1 MNQVRVISPGHMAR
15 STGIG
20 SSRVMGKFVLRGLSL
35 LLFLHAFAIG
45 AIYGQAIDPGPRGG
59 TIGAGAPIA
68 NLTPD
73 QMRFFQ
79 TALSQFTEV
88 EGVTLTSPGNGGLG
102 PTFNGNACGMCH
114 SQPSVGGT
122 SPSTAAFPFIGPN
135 PQVAVANLLG
145 ATNTVPF
152 FVTPDGPVRE
162 ARFKYVLG
170 TQRSGPGG
178 SGREG
183 FGGDR
188 GIMNPEEN
196 SAGVVD
202 GSVHDLF
209 TIAGRSDAPG
219 CVFPQQDFE
228 KAQDENDLSFRI
240 PTPLYGFGLMEAIS
254 DGTILNSFASTA
266 AVRAA
271 LGIGGVPN
279 RSGNDATITRFGWK
293 AQNKSGLIFAGE
305 AYNVEMG
312 VTNEMF
318 PNERGFG
325 GAPPPAS
332 CLFNPVPEDETN
344 FLSIG
349 STTDTSN
356 VPSDVQDFAL
366 FMRFLDQPTPACT
379 GTGCSAS
386 IQNGRNLFINV
397 VKCAACHTPSMTT
410 DSSDF
415 TVNPPGLSG
424 VQANL
429 FSDLLLHHMGSN
441 LADGISQ
448 GNAGPDQ
455 FRTSPLWGI
464 GQRVF
469 FLHDGRTSD
478 LLQAIEAHASP
489 GSEANTVIRLFH
501 GLTTS
506 QKQDLLNFLRSL

>member
-1 MNQVRVISPGHMAR
+1 MNRTYLISRGHEAR
-15 STGIG
+15 PTGIE
-20 SSRVMGKFVLRGLSL
+20 SSIVKRKFALRTLSL
-35 LLFLHAFAIG
+35 LLFLQAFAIG
-45 AIYGQAIDPGPRGG
+45 TVYGQAVDPGPRGG

-68 NLTPD
+68 NLTSD

-79 TALSQFTEV
+79 TSLSQFTEV

-102 PTFNGNACGMCH
+102 PTFNSNSCGSCH
-114 SQPSVGGT
+114 SQPAIGGT
-122 SPSTAAFPFIGPN
+122 SPSTSAFPFVGPN
-135 PQVAVANLLG
+135 PQVAVATLLN
-145 ATNTVPF
+145 ASNKVPF

-162 ARFKYVLG
+162 ARFKYVPG
-170 TQRSGPGG
+170 TQSNGPGG
-178 SGREG
+178 GGRGG

-188 GIMNPEEN
+188 GTMNPEEN

-228 KAQDENDLSFRI
+228 QAQDEHNLSFRI
-240 PTPLYGFGLMEAIS
+240 PTPLFGLGLIETIS
-254 DGTILNSFASTA
+254 DATILNSFASTA
-266 AVRAA
+266 AARAA

-293 AQNKSGLIFAGE
+293 AQNKSGLMFAGE

-312 VTNEMF
+312 ITNELF

-332 CLFNPVPEDETN
+332 CLFNLVPEDETN
-344 FLSIG
+344 FLAIG
-349 STTDTSN
+349 ATADTSN
-356 VPSDVQDFAL
+356 VPSDVQDFAI
-366 FMRFLDQPTPACT
+366 FMRFLDQTTPACT
-379 GTGCSAS
+379 GTGCSMS
-386 IQNGRNLFINV
+386 IQNGRHLFINV
-397 VKCAACHTPSMTT
+397 AKCAACHTPSMTT
-410 DSSDF
+410 DQSDF
-415 TVNPPGLSG
+415 TPAALSG

-489 GSEANTVIRLFH
+489 GSEANTVIHIFN
-501 GLTTS
+501 GLTAS

>member
-1 MNQVRVISPGHMAR
+1 MKRNVEVL
-15 STGIG
+15 G
-20 SSRVMGKFVLRGLSL
+20 SSLVYSARNDNTCSRRALILRSLFL
-35 LLFLHAFAIG
+35 LLFLGAFAIG
-45 AIYGQAIDPGPRGG
+45 TTYAQAIDPGPRGG
-59 TIGAGAPIA
+59 TVGAGAPVA

-79 TALSQFTEV
+79 TALTQFTEV

-102 PTFNGNACGMCH
+102 PTFNSNSCGSCH
-114 SQPSVGGT
+114 SQPNIGGS
-122 SPSTAAFPFIGPN
+122 SPSTSAFPFVGPN

-152 FVTPDGPVRE
+152 FVMADGPIRE

-170 TQRSGPGG
+170 TQSNGPGG
-178 SGREG
+178 GERRG

-188 GIMNPEEN
+188 GTMNPEE
-196 SAGVVD
+196 SSTGVVD

-219 CVFPQQDFE
+219 CVLPQENFAE
-228 KAQDENDLSFRI
+228 AQAANNLSFRI
-240 PTPLYGFGLMEAIS
+240 PTPLFGLGLIETIS
-254 DGTILNSFASTA
+254 DATILNSFASTA
-266 AVRAA
+266 AARAA

-279 RSGNDATITRFGWK
+279 RSGNDTTITRFGWK
-293 AQNKSGLIFAGE
+293 AQNKSGLIFSGE

-312 VTNEMF
+312 VTNELF

-325 GAPPPAS
+325 GVPPPAS
-332 CLFNPVPEDETN
+332 CLFNSLQEDETN
-344 FLSIG
+344 FLPIN
-349 STTDTSN
+349 STADTSN
-356 VPSDVQDFAL
+356 VPSDVQDFAI
-366 FMRFLDQPTPACT
+366 FMRFLDQPTPACA

-386 IQNGRNLFINV
+386 IQSGRHLFINV
-397 VKCAACHTPSMTT
+397 VKCAACHTPSMSTGQ
-410 DSSDF
+410 SDF
-415 TVNPPGLSG
+415 ATAALSG

-429 FSDLLLHHMGSN
+429 FSDLLLHHMGSY

-478 LLQAIEAHASP
+478 LMQAIQAHAGP
-489 GSEANTVIRLFH
+489 GSEANAVIRNFH
-501 GLTTS
+501 SLTES

>member
-1 MNQVRVISPGHMAR
+1 MKQVQEISPGHVGR
-15 STGIG
+15 FTGNG
-20 SSRVMGKFVLRGLSL
+20 SSNTKRKFVLRSLSL
-35 LLFLHAFAIG
+35 LLFLHALAIG
-45 AIYGQAIDPGPRGG
+45 TVYGQAVDPGPRGG
-59 TIGAGAPIA
+59 TVGAGAPIA
-68 NLTPD
+68 NLSPD
-73 QMRFFQ
+73 QTRFFQ

-102 PTFNGNACGMCH
+102 PTFNSNSCGSCH

-122 SPSTAAFPFIGPN
+122 SPSTSAYPFIGPN
-135 PQVAVANLLG
+135 PQVAAATLMG
-145 ATNTVPF
+145 ASNTVPF
-152 FVTPDGPVRE
+152 FVTSDGPVRE
-162 ARFKYVLG
+162 ARFKYVPG
-170 TQRSGPGG
+170 TGRGGPGG
-178 SGREG
+178 NAREG

-188 GIMNPEEN
+188 GSMNWEEN
-196 SAGVVD
+196 STGVAD

-219 CVFPQQDFE
+219 CTLAQEDFQR
-228 KAQDENDLSFRI
+228 ARAENNLSFRI
-240 PTPLYGFGLMEAIS
+240 PTPLYGLGLLETIS
-254 DGTILNSFASTA
+254 DATILNSFASTA
-266 AVRAA
+266 GARAA
-271 LGIGGVPN
+271 FGIGGVPN
-279 RSGNDATITRFGWK
+279 RSGNDTSITRFGWK

-312 VTNEMF
+312 VTNELF

-325 GAPPPAS
+325 GVPPPTS

-344 FLSIG
+344 FLPIG
-349 STTDTSN
+349 ATTDTSN

-366 FMRFLDQPTPACT
+366 FMKFLDQPTPACT
-379 GTGCSAS
+379 GTGCSPS
-386 IQNGRNLFINV
+386 IQNGLKQFKAV
-397 VKCAACHTPSMTT
+397 GCALCHTPSMTT
-410 DSSDF
+410 DTSDF

-424 VQANL
+424 VVANL
-429 FSDLLLHHMGSN
+429 FSDLLLHHMGEG

-478 LLQAIEAHASP
+478 LLQAIEAHAGP
-489 GSEANTVIRLFH
+489 GSEANTVIRQFNA
-501 GLTTS
+501 LTTA